1 MTKGQLLII
10 HILLVIICIVVLSLT
25 IKKYVLYSKEINM
38 EKIIELSASQLM
50 EINGGGMKEKIVE
63 YVVGLLVDYIVGTPD
78 DLKQGYNDGLKRK

>member
-1 MTKGQLLII
+1 MY
-10 HILLVIICIVVLSLT
+10 CST
-25 IKKYVLYSKEINM
+25 ITYYKKNMCYIQKKEINM

-63 YVVGLLVDYIVGTPD
+63 YFVSLLADYLVGTPD